1 MKAEVLVDF
10 AASDER
16 TVHHRR
22 NLIEALR
29 CEAAVEAARRIGVGQ
44 ELDLKNIKL
53 CGTISAF
60 VFAVA
65 AVVLALFVDSGVW
78 SLAAAGAAAFC
89 FGLTAGANHAE
100 KWFDASVEVEI
111 EQQKYEIRKLTRNL
125 QDMEPEK
132 RWRVDDGYM

>member
-65 AVVLALFVDSGVW
+65 AVVLALFVDSGLW
-78 SLAAAGAAAFC
+78 SHRRGCLAAYIYSAA
-89 FGLTAGANHAE
+89 
-100 KWFDASVEVEI
+100 
-111 EQQKYEIRKLTRNL
+111 
-125 QDMEPEK
+125 P
-132 RWRVDDGYM
+132 